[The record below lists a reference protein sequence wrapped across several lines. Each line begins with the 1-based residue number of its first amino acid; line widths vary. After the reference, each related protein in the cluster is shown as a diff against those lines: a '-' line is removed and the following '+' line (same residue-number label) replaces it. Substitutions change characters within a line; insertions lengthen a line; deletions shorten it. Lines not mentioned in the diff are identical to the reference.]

1 MDTLTVTGRWLSTD
15 PAEPLTGRVTL
26 TPRPR
31 RLISPDENTQLGGP
45 VSGTLDEEGRVAVT
59 IVAPGGGL
67 LPEEWL
73 CQVDEE
79 IDGARRA
86 VYDVILPTG
95 QATVDLSDLAPVRA
109 PHESYIRVPGP
120 PGPPGPAGPA
130 GEQGPVG
137 ADGAPGPAGADG
149 PQGPAG
155 DPGPEGPQGPE
166 GPRGPVGEPGAAG
179 EQGESGPAGQP
190 GEQGPPGPPGDP
202 GPQGDPGLQGPTG
215 ERGPAGEQGEPGPAG
230 ERGPEG
236 LQGPAGDPGAE
247 GAPGPKGDKGDPG
260 EPGPAG
266 DPGIPG
272 ADGAQGP
279 KGDPGEPGADGAE
292 GPQGPKGDQG
302 DPGPQPPLGAAGAGT
317 DIALRSTD
325 PTTTD
330 ARTPTPHAAT
340 HATGGGD
347 PLTPAQIG
355 ALAATARGAT
365 NGVAPLGADARLP
378 AAQAPAAS
386 PRNVWTPQALGF
398 QAWSVDPAH
407 VSNPTA
413 MKAVVVG
420 RTYMCGIN
428 ITEST
433 QVNRVVIM
441 ARGWAGSTAVPAAR
455 FFAGI
460 YREDGTRA
468 AWSGTTALSSVPAA
482 GQITGSAPGMRNN
495 HIGAVPIPLT
505 ATATLA
511 PGRYWAAFLM
521 SAGAATDMYYMHI
534 QNEAPSNPGNFF
546 LGATAFQRHW
556 CIASGQTTLPSTVDQ
571 STGEVGLDPAIM
583 ALALV

>member
-1 MDTLTVTGRWLSTD
+1 MTRDRKETPD
-15 PAEPLTGRVTL
+15 PKARPENVDPLA
-26 TPRPR
+26 
-31 RLISPDENTQLGGP
+31 SKENP
-45 VSGTLDEEGRVAVT
+45 
-59 IVAPGGGL
+59 GL
-67 LPEEWL
+67 LASAAPRA
-73 CQVDEE
+73 CKDPP
-79 IDGARRA
+79 GTPARKA
-86 VYDVILPTG
+86 H
-95 QATVDLSDLAPVRA
+95 RA
-109 PHESYIRVPGP
+109 P
-120 PGPPGPAGPA
+120 
-130 GEQGPVG
+130 
-137 ADGAPGPAGADG
+137 
-149 PQGPAG
+149 
-155 DPGPEGPQGPE
+155 
-166 GPRGPVGEPGAAG
+166 RGTRANRGR
-179 EQGESGPAGQP
+179 
-190 GEQGPPGPPGDP
+190 PGDP
-202 GPQGDPGLQGPTG
+202 G
-215 ERGPAGEQGEPGPAG
+215 A
-230 ERGPEG
+230 
-236 LQGPAGDPGAE
+236 
-247 GAPGPKGDKGDPG
+247 
-260 EPGPAG
+260 
-266 DPGIPG
+266 PG

-302 DPGPQPPLGAAGAGT
+302 DPGPQPPLGAAGAGA

-325 PTTTD
+325 PTTTN
-330 ARTPTPHAAT
+330 ARTPVAHAAT

-355 ALAATARGAT
+355 ALAVTARGTA
-365 NGVAPLGADARLP
+365 NGVASLGADARLP

-398 QAWSVDPAH
+398 QAWSVDPAA
-407 VSNPTA
+407 VSNPTTT
-413 MKAVVVG
+413 KAVVVG

-468 AWSGTTALSSVPAA
+468 AWSGSTALSSVPAA

-556 CIASGQTTLPSTVDQ
+556 CIPSGQTTLPSTVDQ

>member
-15 PAEPLTGRVTL
+15 LAEPLAGRVTL

-31 RLISPDENTQLGGP
+31 RLIAPDEDTQLGGP
-45 VSGTLDEEGRVAVT
+45 VSGTLDEEGRVAIT

-130 GEQGPVG
+130 GEQGPTG
-137 ADGAPGPAGADG
+137 ADGASGPAGVEG

-155 DPGPEGPQGPE
+155 ERGPEGPQGPE
-166 GPRGPVGEPGAAG
+166 GLRGPAGEAGAAG
-179 EQGESGPAGQP
+179 EPGPAGEP
-190 GEQGPPGPPGDP
+190 GEQGPPGE
-202 GPQGDPGLQGPTG
+202 QGLQGD
-215 ERGPAGEQGEPGPAG
+215 PGPAG

-236 LQGPAGDPGAE
+236 LQGPAGE
-247 GAPGPKGDKGDPG
+247 PGPEGPQGPKGDPG
-260 EPGPAG
+260 ERGPAG
-266 DPGIPG
+266 DPGTPG

-302 DPGPQPPLGAAGAGT
+302 DPGPQPPLGAAGAGA

-325 PTTTD
+325 PTTTN

-386 PRNVWTPQALGF
+386 PRNTWTPQALGF

-407 VSNPTA
+407 VSNPTT

-433 QVNRVVIM
+433 QVNRVAIM

-495 HIGAVPIPLT
+495 HIGAVALPLT

-546 LGATAFQRHW
+546 LGTAFQRHW
-556 CIASGQTTLPSTVDQ
+556 CIPSGQTTLPSTVDQ

>member
-15 PAEPLTGRVTL
+15 LAEPLTGRVTL

-31 RLISPDENTQLGGP
+31 RLIAPDEDTQLGGP
-45 VSGTLDEEGRVAVT
+45 VSGTLDEEGRVAIT

-130 GEQGPVG
+130 GEQGPAG
-137 ADGAPGPAGADG
+137 ADGATGPAGADG

-155 DPGPEGPQGPE
+155 EPGPEGPQGPE
-166 GPRGPVGEPGAAG
+166 GPRGPAG
-179 EQGESGPAGQP
+179 EQGAPGEQGEQGEPGPAGDP

-202 GPQGDPGLQGPTG
+202 GPQGDPGPEGPAG

-230 ERGPEG
+230 DPGPEG
-236 LQGPAGDPGAE
+236 LQGPAGDPGPE
-247 GAPGPKGDKGDPG
+247 GAQGPKGDKGDPG

-266 DPGIPG
+266 DPGTPG
-272 ADGAQGP
+272 ADGAQGS

-292 GPQGPKGDQG
+292 GPQGPKGD
-302 DPGPQPPLGAAGAGT
+302 PGPQPPLGAAGAGA

-325 PTTTD
+325 PTTTN
-330 ARTPTPHAAT
+330 ARTPVAHAAT

-355 ALAATARGAT
+355 ALAATTRGTA
-365 NGVAPLGADARLP
+365 NGVASLGADTRLP

-386 PRNVWTPQALGF
+386 PRNTWTPAALGF

-407 VSNPTA
+407 VSNPAAT
-413 MKAVVVG
+413 KAVVVG

-468 AWSGTTALSSVPAA
+468 AWSGSTALSSVPAA

-546 LGATAFQRHW
+546 LGTAFQRHW
-556 CIASGQTTLPSTVDQ
+556 CIPSGQTTLPSTVDQ

>member
-1 MDTLTVTGRWLSTD
+1 MDTLSVTGRWLSTD
-15 PAEPLTGRVTL
+15 LAEPLAGRVTL

-31 RLISPDENTQLGGP
+31 RLIAPDEDTQLGGP
-45 VSGTLDEEGRVAVT
+45 VSGTLDEEGRVAIT

-95 QATVDLSDLAPVRA
+95 QAAVDLSDLAPVRA

-130 GEQGPVG
+130 GEQGPTG
-137 ADGAPGPAGADG
+137 ADGAPGPAGVEG

-155 DPGPEGPQGPE
+155 ERGPEGPQGPE
-166 GPRGPVGEPGAAG
+166 GLRGPAGEAGAAG
-179 EQGESGPAGQP
+179 EPGPAGEP
-190 GEQGPPGPPGDP
+190 GEQGPPGE
-202 GPQGDPGLQGPTG
+202 QGLQGD
-215 ERGPAGEQGEPGPAG
+215 PGPAG

-236 LQGPAGDPGAE
+236 LQGPAGE
-247 GAPGPKGDKGDPG
+247 PGPEGPQGPKGDPG

-266 DPGIPG
+266 DPGTPG

-302 DPGPQPPLGAAGAGT
+302 DPGPQPPLGAAGAGA

-325 PTTTD
+325 PTTAN

-355 ALAATARGAT
+355 ALAATARGTA
-365 NGVAPLGADARLP
+365 NGVASLGADTRLP

-386 PRNVWTPQALGF
+386 PRNTWTPQALGF

-407 VSNPTA
+407 VSNPTT

-420 RTYMCGIN
+420 RIYMCGIN

-468 AWSGTTALSSVPAA
+468 AWSGSTALSSVPAA

-505 ATATLA
+505 ATTTLA

-546 LGATAFQRHW
+546 LGTAFQRHW
-556 CIASGQTTLPSTVDQ
+556 CISSGQTTLPSTVDQ
-571 STGEVGLDPAIM
+571 SIGEVGLDPAIM
-583 ALALV
+583 ALALG

>member
-1 MDTLTVTGRWLSTD
+1 MDTLSVTGRWLSTD
-15 PAEPLTGRVTL
+15 LAEPLAGRVTL

-31 RLISPDENTQLGGP
+31 RLIAPDEDTQLGGP
-45 VSGTLDEEGRVAVT
+45 VSGTLDEEGRVAIT

-95 QATVDLSDLAPVRA
+95 QTTVDLSDLAPVRA

-130 GEQGPVG
+130 GPAGEQGPAG

-149 PQGPAG
+149 PQGP
-155 DPGPEGPQGPE
+155 
-166 GPRGPVGEPGAAG
+166 VGEP
-179 EQGESGPAGQP
+179 GPAGQP

-202 GPQGDPGLQGPTG
+202 GPQGDPGLQGPAG

-236 LQGPAGDPGAE
+236 LQGPAGDPGPE
-247 GAPGPKGDKGDPG
+247 GAQGPKGDKGDPG

-279 KGDPGEPGADGAE
+279 KGDPGEPGADGAD

-302 DPGPQPPLGAAGAGT
+302 DPGPQPPLGAAGAGA

-325 PTTTD
+325 PTTTN

-355 ALAATARGAT
+355 ALAATARGTA
-365 NGVAPLGADARLP
+365 NGVASLAADARLP

-386 PRNVWTPQALGF
+386 PRNTWTPQALGF
-398 QAWSVDPAH
+398 QAWSVDPAA
-407 VSNPTA
+407 VSNPTT

-433 QVNRVVIM
+433 QANRVVIM

-455 FFAGI
+455 FFGGI

-495 HIGAVPIPLT
+495 HIGAVALPLT

-546 LGATAFQRHW
+546 LGAAFQRHW
-556 CIASGQTTLPSTVDQ
+556 CIPSGQTTLPSTVDQ

>member
-15 PAEPLTGRVTL
+15 LAEPLAGRVTL

-31 RLISPDENTQLGGP
+31 RLIAPDEDTQLGGP
-45 VSGTLDEEGRVAVT
+45 VSGTLDEEGRVAIT

-95 QATVDLSDLAPVRA
+95 QAAVDLSDLAPVRA

-130 GEQGPVG
+130 GPAGEQGPAG

-149 PQGPAG
+149 PQGP
-155 DPGPEGPQGPE
+155 
-166 GPRGPVGEPGAAG
+166 VGEP
-179 EQGESGPAGQP
+179 GPAGQP

-202 GPQGDPGLQGPTG
+202 GPQGDPGLQGPAG

-236 LQGPAGDPGAE
+236 LQGPAGDPGPE
-247 GAPGPKGDKGDPG
+247 GAQGPKGDKGDPG

-266 DPGIPG
+266 DPGTPG
-272 ADGAQGP
+272 ADGEQGP

-302 DPGPQPPLGAAGAGT
+302 DPGPQPPLGAAGAGA

-325 PTTTD
+325 PTTTN

-355 ALAATARGAT
+355 ALAATARGTA
-365 NGVAPLGADARLP
+365 NGVASLEADTRLP

-386 PRNVWTPQALGF
+386 PRNTWTPQALGF

-407 VSNPTA
+407 VSNPTT

-433 QVNRVVIM
+433 QVNRVAIM

-468 AWSGTTALSSVPAA
+468 AWSGSTALSSVPAA

-495 HIGAVPIPLT
+495 HIGAVALPLT

-546 LGATAFQRHW
+546 LGTAFQRHW
-556 CIASGQTTLPSTVDQ
+556 CISSGQTTLPSTVDQ
-571 STGEVGLDPAIM
+571 SIGEVGLDPAIM